1 MCLGSS
7 LLQAADHVQGSEY
20 LFAGLTR
27 KVLIAVAM
35 CYCCA
40 LVDFTTVFFANAY
53 WICFLQS
60 DKNFRNKYRASVL
73 FRQFWKLHFHIL
85 IASSF
90 FLFFILFS
98 LFFPFFFFL
107 FEFVWKFLFTRVSNT
122 SMNLRPCMGLAIMLL
137 SHTNF
142 VKDKALQ
149 YVLHHCA

>member
-1 MCLGSS
+1 MLIGFASSKVIRTLEINIGLLSYLGN
-7 LLQAADHVQGSEY
+7 SE
-20 LFAGLTR
+20 
-27 KVLIAVAM
+27 I
-35 CYCCA
+35 
-40 LVDFTTVFFANAY
+40 
-53 WICFLQS
+53 
-60 DKNFRNKYRASVL
+60 
-73 FRQFWKLHFHIL
+73 HFHIL